1 MRDLSTPGI
10 AFSDW
15 KIIAESAYTWPKASC
30 GCGIERYRFLR
41 RNNDESR

>member
-15 KIIAESAYTWPKASC
+15 KIIAESAYTWPRPVVVVELR
-30 GCGIERYRFLR
+30 GIG
-41 RNNDESR
+41 S